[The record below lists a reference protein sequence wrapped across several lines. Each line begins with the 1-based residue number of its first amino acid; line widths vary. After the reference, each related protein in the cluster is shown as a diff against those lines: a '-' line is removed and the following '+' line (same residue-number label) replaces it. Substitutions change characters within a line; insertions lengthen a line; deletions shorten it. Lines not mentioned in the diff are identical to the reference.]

1 MEEQDAAPA
10 YHIWGIDNTA
20 YGPIELPTLVNWIKE
35 ERVLASTWVFVER
48 ENAWCPAQD
57 VSELK
62 ILFKKKGGG
71 SALAQSVQSGA
82 KIEPGDL
89 RRIRALVEMTDEQLA
104 AFLSFAEIV
113 EVRQFSHV
121 VKRGD
126 SGDTM
131 YGVLAGELRS
141 CILVDGKECPVATL
155 GPGSIFGEISLFDR
169 GPHAAEVIANQDS
182 VLVKLSAQA
191 VTKISKE
198 APEAAFA
205 MLMGLIKAIAGRV
218 RTLTKRYEDS
228 VHNAHRAE
236 TLTAA

>member
-1 MEEQDAAPA
+1 MEEHDAAPG

-35 ERVLASTWVFVER
+35 ERVLANTWVFVET
-48 ENAWCPAQD
+48 ETAWCPAQE

-62 ILFKKKGGG
+62 LLFKKKRNG
-71 SALAQSVQSGA
+71 STPIQAMNSRART
-82 KIEPGDL
+82 EPGDL
-89 RRIRALVEMTDEQLA
+89 RRIRALAEMSDDQLTA
-104 AFLSFAEIV
+104 LLSFVEIV

-126 SGDTM
+126 PGDAM
-131 YGVLAGELRS
+131 YGVLGGELRS
-141 CILVDGKECPVATL
+141 CILVDGKECPVSTL

-182 VLVKLSAQA
+182 ILMKLSAQA
-191 VTKISKE
+191 VSKISKE

-205 MLMGLIKAIAGRV
+205 MLMGLTKAIAGRV

-236 TLTAA
+236 TLHAA